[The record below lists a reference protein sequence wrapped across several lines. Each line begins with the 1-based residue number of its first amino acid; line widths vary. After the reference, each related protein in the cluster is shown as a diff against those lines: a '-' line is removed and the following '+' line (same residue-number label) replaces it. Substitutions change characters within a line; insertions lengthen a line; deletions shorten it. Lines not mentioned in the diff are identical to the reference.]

1 VSFLLTFVYKN
12 VIVELTNINKHMNK
26 YTKWY
31 NNITENARNRIL
43 TEYTESHHIQPR
55 SLGGSD
61 DATNLVDLTPREH
74 FICHWL
80 LVKMTTGKDH
90 HRMLNALRMMRAE
103 NQNQERYKTKITAR
117 VYESIKKEYSKLQSI
132 QLQGKGNGFYGKTH
146 SMEARRRI
154 SEANTGRKPPQHEI
168 DKLKQSLQKRKDQ
181 GIKRAPYSE
190 EYKLERS
197 KMYSGEGNP
206 NYGKTH
212 SAETL
217 AKMAEKATGR
227 KQSEETKQKKAD
239 AVRGSKRE
247 KKLCPHC
254 DQHVAV
260 NGYAR
265 WHGNNCKHNK

>member
-1 VSFLLTFVYKN
+1 
-12 VIVELTNINKHMNK
+12 MNK

-31 NNITENARNRIL
+31 NNITENAKNRIL
-43 TEYTESHHIQPR
+43 SDYTESHHIQPR

-61 DATNLVDLTPREH
+61 DVTNLVDLTPREH

-103 NQNQERYKTKITAR
+103 NQNQQRYKTKITAR
-117 VYESIKKEYSKLQSI
+117 VYESIKKEYAELQSKK
-132 QLQGKGNGFYGKTH
+132 LQGKGNGFYGKTH
-146 SMEARRRI
+146 SEEARKRI
-154 SEANTGRKPPQHEI
+154 SAANKGRIQPLNEKE
-168 DKLKQSLQKRKDQ
+168 KQKAAWVKRKEL
-181 GIKRAPYSE
+181 GIKRAPHPE
-190 EYKLERS
+190 EYRKERS
-197 KMYSGEGNP
+197 KQYTGEGNP

-265 WHGNNCKHNK
+265 FHGDKCKLKQ